1 MPSGPTP
8 FQARFVTATQ
18 QLLALAVVCAAL
30 TPAVGVVSLDVVAQA
45 PGSAAAVPG
54 ALMSAYGE
62 EALKTAKLPS
72 GPVSAKL
79 REVALTSPATGKAL
93 GRMAAV
99 TANARVAAAPD
110 GGSRLTSVPQ
120 RVTGYGSV
128 GVTWAHGAAAVRAGP
143 ELRGAHPH
151 RRRSGPAGPRS
162 STTTTTVPT
171 PTAPRAGTPGPAP
184 TRC

>member
-18 QLLALAVVCAAL
+18 QVLALAVVCAAL
-30 TPAVGVVSLDVVAQA
+30 TPAIGVVSLDVVAEA
-45 PGSAAAVPG
+45 PGSGSAAPV

-62 EALKTAKLPS
+62 EALKTSKLPS

-79 REVALTSPATGKAL
+79 REVPLTSPVRGKTL

-99 TANARVAAAPD
+99 TPNARVAVAPG

-120 RVTGYGSV
+120 KVTGYGSV
-128 GVTWAHGAAAVRAGP
+128 GVTWAHGI
-143 ELRGAHPH
+143 
-151 RRRSGPAGPRS
+151 
-162 STTTTTVPT
+162 
-171 PTAPRAGTPGPAP
+171 
-184 TRC
+184 